1 MVKVAFTT
9 VQVPLSPLGPDGE
22 LVLEGG
28 GGRLP
33 TGEEE
38 ALLGVGRDHMSG
50 PPTVLPYRYQD
61 SYGRETEIV
70 QQRAAILDN
79 GRLHAT
85 FLLDQGGRL
94 LALRDLEADRELL
107 HQGDALQHANL
118 ALRNAWFAGGIE
130 WNLGTTGHWGLSCEP
145 VCADLV
151 DGDVLRMWAHERL
164 LGVTWRIDAW
174 LEEGTDVLFTHAVIA
189 NETDEDLPVY
199 WWSNIAVPQ
208 DDHTRVLVDADRV
221 FHFGYA
227 SQLREVE
234 VPLRDGVDISRPQR
248 HPGCADYF
256 FDAAGEH
263 PWVAAVGGDGY
274 GLGQAST
281 DRLSG
286 RKLFTWGDGPGGRTW
301 QSWLSGSTS
310 YAEIQAGLARTQL
323 EHLRLG
329 PGRSWRFTESYRS
342 VHVDEAD
349 GPWDTAVAA
358 ARDATVDAQQLER
371 AHEYL
376 NGLEN
381 RAVEG
386 DASAAHGGS
395 RAQGWGAL
403 EVAAGHRRADPA
415 TPFETDLMDEE
426 QRAWL
431 DLARSGAVSP
441 LLQRSAQVGPR
452 WQSRLEQADPG
463 WLRDLLLGHAE
474 FAAGRTDSARGLWQT
489 SAAAHETPDAL
500 RALALTAPDPESR
513 AHGLVRSHELD
524 PGRSGLAIE
533 TLSALLEAT
542 RNEETLDLIDALP
555 LAIREHPRIVYFEC
569 FARVRAGDLAGA
581 RDLIMRPLT
590 LPDLR
595 EGDLA
600 LDQLWDEY
608 QELAG
613 TDDPLPAHYDFRMTV
628 APLDASGAPETSHSR
643 LGSAQK
649 PAAAGRGPMG
659 PSSASH

>member
-1 MVKVAFTT
+1 MVTVEFTT
-9 VQVPLSPLGPDGE
+9 VHRSMSPLGPEGE
-22 LVLEGG
+22 LVLDGG

-33 TGEEE
+33 TTEEE
-38 ALLGVGRDHMSG
+38 ALLAVGRDHMSR
-50 PPTVLPYRYQD
+50 PPSVLPYRYQD
-61 SYGRETEIV
+61 SYGRELEVV
-70 QQRAAILDN
+70 QQRAVILDN
-79 GRLHAT
+79 GRLRAT

-94 LALRDLEADRELL
+94 LALRDLGADRELL

-145 VCADLV
+145 VCAGVV

-164 LGVTWRIDAW
+164 LGVTWRLDAW
-174 LEEGTDVLFTHAVIA
+174 LEDGADALFTHAVIA
-189 NETDEDLPVY
+189 NETGEDLPVY

-208 DDHTRVLVDADRV
+208 DEHTRVLVDADRA

-227 SQLREVE
+227 SRLREVG

-256 FDAAGEH
+256 YDTADEH
-263 PWVAAVGGDGY
+263 PWIAAVGADGY

-281 DRLSG
+281 TMLTG

-301 QSWLSGSTS
+301 QNWLSGSTS

-323 EHLRLG
+323 EHLRLR
-329 PGRSWRFTESYRS
+329 PGRSWRFTESYRP

-349 GPWDTAVAA
+349 GPWSEAVAG

-371 AHEYL
+371 AHAHL
-376 NGLEN
+376 SGLEA
-381 RAVEG
+381 RAVEA
-386 DASAAHGGS
+386 DASAARGGS

-415 TPFETDLMDEE
+415 TPFDADHMDEE
-426 QRAWL
+426 QCAWL
-431 DLARSGAVSP
+431 DLARRGTVSP
-441 LLQRSAQVGPR
+441 LLQRSALVGPR
-452 WQSRLEQADPG
+452 WRSRLEQADPG

-474 FAAGRTDSARGLWQT
+474 HAAGNTGRARELWGASATTHQ
-489 SAAAHETPDAL
+489 TPDVL
-500 RALALTAPDPESR
+500 RALALTTNDPAAR
-513 AHGLVRSHELD
+513 AQGLVRAHRVD
-524 PGRSGLAIE
+524 PGRAGLAIE
-533 TLSALLEAT
+533 ALSTLLEVSRVDEILT
-542 RNEETLDLIDALP
+542 VIDALP
-555 LAIREHPRIVYFEC
+555 TAVHEHPRLAYLEC

-581 RDLIMRPLT
+581 RELIMRPLT

-600 LDQLWDEY
+600 LDQLWGEY
-608 QELAG
+608 QRLAR
-613 TDDPLPAHYDFRMTV
+613 TDEPLPAHYDFRMAV
-628 APLDASGAPETSHSR
+628 APLDASGALETSQSP
-643 LGSAQK
+643 LGSAQT
-649 PAAAGRGPMG
+649 PAAAARGPVG
-659 PSSASH
+659 PSSAHH